1 MNEVKNMIKCLIF
14 LWLWRYVKLKKGE
27 RLKFVLIDLIELWK
41 VMIFSI
47 CNIFIGSVYVVY
59 FVFNI

>member
-1 MNEVKNMIKCLIF
+1 MIKCFIF

-47 CNIFIGSVYVVY
+47 YNIFIDSVYVIY

>member
-1 MNEVKNMIKCLIF
+1 MIKCFIF

-41 VMIFSI
+41 VMIFSK

>member
-1 MNEVKNMIKCLIF
+1 MNEVKNMIKCFIF
-14 LWLWRYVKLKKGE
+14 LWLWRYVKLKIGE

-41 VMIFSI
+41 VMIFSK

>member
-1 MNEVKNMIKCLIF
+1 MIKCFIF

-47 CNIFIGSVYVVY
+47 CNIFIGNVYVVY

>member
-1 MNEVKNMIKCLIF
+1 MNEVKNMIKCFIF

>member
-1 MNEVKNMIKCLIF
+1 MNEVKNMIKCFIF

-41 VMIFSI
+41 VMIFSK

>member
-1 MNEVKNMIKCLIF
+1 MIKCLIF
-14 LWLWRYVKLKKGE
+14 LWLWRYVKLKIGE

-47 CNIFIGSVYVVY
+47 YNIFIDSVYVIY

>member
-1 MNEVKNMIKCLIF
+1 MNEVKNMIKCFIF

-27 RLKFVLIDLIELWK
+27 RLIFVLIDLIELWK